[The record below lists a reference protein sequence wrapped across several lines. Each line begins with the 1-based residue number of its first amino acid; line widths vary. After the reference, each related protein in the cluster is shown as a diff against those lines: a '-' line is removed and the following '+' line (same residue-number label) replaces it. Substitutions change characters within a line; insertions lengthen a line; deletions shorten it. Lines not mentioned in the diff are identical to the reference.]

1 MRTVSI
7 MTPRRSATTIG
18 LLSALAVLVHFGCT
32 APTGNSVR
40 ADNKR
45 KPFLDWFDTSK
56 TDSTTQAEARFD
68 PTRPT
73 PLTGPQNQVPI
84 SKETRDLMK
93 RLNAELRRYN
103 LPESKR
109 DEVVRRL
116 LRNQPKHVADALS
129 KVR

>member
-7 MTPRRSATTIG
+7 MTPRRSATAIG

-45 KPFLDWFDTSK
+45 KPFLDWFDTFK
-56 TDSTTQAEARFD
+56 TDSTTQAKARFD
-68 PTRPT
+68 PTQ
-73 PLTGPQNQVPI
+73 LTGPQNQVPI

-93 RLNAELRRYN
+93 RLNAELGRYN

>member
-7 MTPRRSATTIG
+7 MTPRRSATAIC
-18 LLSALAVLVHFGCT
+18 LLTALVVFVLTGCT
-32 APTGNSVR
+32 TPTGSGVR

-45 KPFLDWFDTSK
+45 KPFLDWFGTSK
-56 TDSTTQAEARFD
+56 TESTAQAEARFD
-68 PTRPT
+68 PTRPS
-73 PLTGPQNQVPI
+73 PLAGPQNQVPI
-84 SKETRDLMK
+84 SKEARDMMK

-103 LPESKR
+103 LPETQR